1 MPNPYQPNEFN
12 APNGELPQNNTS
24 PFPRLLEFLLAW
36 GAWIYALIV
45 LACYNG
51 VWLLAYFELGHAP
64 RPMLDDPKFVKT
76 VGAGGAEFGLVI
88 VGTSPVAALG
98 GIFSQFFVLRREFGN
113 RLLFRG
119 FDPLTLD
126 WAPFSVANRRSRH
139 YRMAYGL
146 GHHMDCSVV
155 RHASNCRG

>member
-1 MPNPYQPNEFN
+1 MPNPYQPNELN
-12 APNGELPQNNTS
+12 ELNGEHPQDKTS
-24 PFPRLLEFLLAW
+24 PFPRPLEFLLAW

-51 VWLLAYFELGHAP
+51 IWLLAYFELGHAP

-76 VGAGGAEFGLVI
+76 VGAGGAEFVLVI

-113 RLLFRG
+113 RLLFAG
-119 FDPLTLD
+119 LTLCL
-126 WAPFSVANRRSRH
+126 WI
-139 YRMAYGL
+139 GL
-146 GHHMDCSVV
+146 LFLLRIDDRDIIGWLMD
-155 RHASNCRG
+155 

>member
-45 LACYNG
+45 LDCYNG

-76 VGAGGAEFGLVI
+76 VGAGGAEFVLVI

-113 RLLFRG
+113 RLLFAG
-119 FDPLTLD
+119 LTLCL
-126 WAPFSVANRRSRH
+126 WI
-139 YRMAYGL
+139 GL
-146 GHHMDCSVV
+146 LFLLRIDDRDIIGWLMD
-155 RHASNCRG
+155 

>member
-1 MPNPYQPNEFN
+1 MPNPYQPNELN
-12 APNGELPQNNTS
+12 ELNGEHLQDKTS
-24 PFPRLLEFLLAW
+24 PFPRPLEFLLAW

-76 VGAGGAEFGLVI
+76 VGAGGAEFVLVI

-98 GIFSQFFVLRREFGN
+98 GIFPSFSC
-113 RLLFRG
+113 
-119 FDPLTLD
+119 FDVNSETGS
-126 WAPFSVANRRSRH
+126 FSRV
-139 YRMAYGL
+139 
-146 GHHMDCSVV
+146 
-155 RHASNCRG
+155 